1 METTSPIAHRL
12 RSRWLLAA
20 AVISLTSGPS
30 TATSL
35 GGAVSI
41 GPQKVDESKLI
52 QAVAECSLNAPE
64 FTRTKC
70 VDTFWVPRWLL
81 DAEANDAKL
90 RDTPGMQRM
99 ASRLLYQGLDKKLR
113 QSAAAPSETE
123 VDHYLKQH
131 RRDLEKPLRLRL
143 FRILFNSKNDAET
156 AIASLNSDA
165 TLEDFRKLARKSSV
179 DLATHQR
186 GGDLGFV
193 WPDGSTD
200 LPQVHVEPELYQ
212 AAQKLKD
219 GEIARTPI
227 PEGER
232 FALLWRRG
240 SKAAIQPGPE
250 TRKLVVQRIMEAQH
264 EARLQSLL
272 AGLKKKYLSKRN
284 DTLLGKLRR
293 PDALLFVE
301 P

>member
-1 METTSPIAHRL
+1 GERNDSRRGCKARPSRCRYRFWKRITQNHARTIEGLGRQLSRTQGRCRPCVDKTRRRKIPARCDLMLRRQRMETTSPIAHRL

-41 GPQKVDESKLI
+41 GPQKVDELKLI

-113 QSAAAPSETE
+113 QSAA
-123 VDHYLKQH
+123 
-131 RRDLEKPLRLRL
+131 
-143 FRILFNSKNDAET
+143 
-156 AIASLNSDA
+156 
-165 TLEDFRKLARKSSV
+165 
-179 DLATHQR
+179 
-186 GGDLGFV
+186 
-193 WPDGSTD
+193 
-200 LPQVHVEPELYQ
+200 
-212 AAQKLKD
+212 
-219 GEIARTPI
+219 
-227 PEGER
+227 
-232 FALLWRRG
+232 
-240 SKAAIQPGPE
+240 
-250 TRKLVVQRIMEAQH
+250 
-264 EARLQSLL
+264 
-272 AGLKKKYLSKRN
+272 
-284 DTLLGKLRR
+284 
-293 PDALLFVE
+293 
-301 P
+301 